1 MATITRQPF
10 APLDGARLQ
19 NLTSLKNR
27 QNAVS
32 SAPVKRKASEVD
44 TDDFENL
51 DPVLFSKRSKGGEN
65 GFAKDLD
72 FFKPSAFVLTKAAS
86 TPSLPQSISPVQAAS
101 TSSRPRS
108 FLQPRSP
115 AAKLNTNIASPSLTA
130 PAGRSP
136 TRGSKRIGILSKRRT
151 ARIAPP
157 AFGLGSGSAA
167 PFSLDAALKGTI
179 SNYGGRSASSSI
191 SSALSSG
198 SADVQTSDMKSSWFF
213 DIHEDT
219 PEQEMT
225 NLLQHSTCTLDIS
238 SDEESEQ
245 RASRERAEGRDK
257 ENIPPAD
264 DVSQTSRALRNAV
277 GEVDMMVEKA
287 RGPLVEMNA
296 ADYYAKG
303 CDGDSVVIVPEDDD
317 LEADQQEEQPVP
329 QQGPLLEGVDMS
341 SFEFAPDLKMESEEI
356 SVDAIMG
363 KEELGEQ
370 AAVLAPIEGTGE
382 SFELWESSS
391 VKDEADAPASPAPIV
406 DASASE

>member
-1 MATITRQPF
+1 MATTTRQPF

-19 NLTSLKNR
+19 TLTSLKNR
-27 QNAVS
+27 QNAAVS
-32 SAPVKRKASEVD
+32 NAPVKRKASEVD
-44 TDDFENL
+44 DDDFENV
-51 DPVLFSKRSKGGEN
+51 DPILFSKRSKGGEN
-65 GFAKDLD
+65 MKPSNEMDY
-72 FFKPSAFVLTKAAS
+72 FKPSAFVLTKAVS
-86 TPSLPQSISPVQAAS
+86 TPSIPQPSSPPQAAS

-108 FLQPRSP
+108 FLQPKSP
-115 AAKLNTNIASPSLTA
+115 AAKLNTSISSPSLTA

-151 ARIAPP
+151 ARVAPP
-157 AFGLGSGSAA
+157 AFGLGGGAAA

-179 SNYGGRSASSSI
+179 PSYGGRSASSSI

-198 SADVQTSDMKSSWFF
+198 SLQEPELKSSWFF

-264 DVSQTSRALRNAV
+264 DVSQTSRAVRGAAATS
-277 GEVDMMVEKA
+277 EDDMMIEKA
-287 RGPLVEMNA
+287 RGPLAEMNA

-303 CDGDSVVIVPEDDD
+303 CDDTSVVVVPGDEDEDDEQH
-317 LEADQQEEQPVP
+317 LQQAQPAPEQAPALA
-329 QQGPLLEGVDMS
+329 GIDTS
-341 SFEFAPDLKMESEEI
+341 AFEFAPELKLEAAAEL

-363 KEELGEQ
+363 KEELGDK
-370 AAVLAPIEGTGE
+370 AAVLAPIDGAGE
-382 SFELWESSS
+382 SFELWESGS
-391 VKDEADAPASPAPIV
+391 VKDEAD
-406 DASASE
+406 